1 MVQFK
6 IYDKN
11 LKKFVDLA
19 LVGDK
24 VLKYRRSL
32 GILHTL
38 THNWILPQSLEKM
51 YKLMKRTQPHLKIY
65 VKVDNRYKP
74 ISNEIIKKVM
84 AEHKLYIKTLNTC
97 KKQSNINKLR
107 SNKNLYYKL
116 YKKTLNKCETQ
127 SKRARLPAGWPT
139 KSTNNKTRK

>member
-11 LKKFVDLA
+11 LKKFVELA

-24 VLKYRRSL
+24 VWKDRYSL
-32 GILHTL
+32 GIWNNGIQSH
-38 THNWILPQSLEKM
+38 SLEKM
-51 YKLMKRTQPHLKIY
+51 YKLMKRTQPHLEIY

-127 SKRARLPAGWPT
+127 SKRARLPAGWPA